1 MNTILKLKEH
11 TRSLKDK
18 RNNLKYKLNIVR
30 GDVFPECSY
39 GCSYY
44 ASIKDLAPFDLK
56 YTEPYRLSLEIWS
69 IEEDLKMFGK
79 VILKLRGGKWNI

>member
-1 MNTILKLKEH
+1 MNTILKLKEQ

-18 RNNLKYKLNIVR
+18 RKNLKYKLNIILGNVS
-30 GDVFPECSY
+30 PECSY

-44 ASIKDLAPFDLK
+44 ANIKDLAPFDLK
-56 YTEPYRLSLEIWS
+56 YTEPCRLSLEIWS

-79 VILKLRGGKWNI
+79 VILKLRGGKWKI